1 MEYASGGELFD
12 RICTA
17 GRFSEH
23 EAKYFFQQLI
33 SGVSFCHAM
42 QICHRDLKL
51 ENTLL
56 RWHTC
61 LKTLKVAF
69 LRSPEEEVWLPST
82 LDCLSKAIYI
92 GHVLDEIKTKV
103 QGLLAELTT
112 VEEEITLLERKVD
125 ELKLNIYREKQQTQ
139 LCNGEQLLELQPQWS
154 REKHK
159 HLLGREAERMVLKS
173 FGSPTRLQSYN
184 DYRNNRTS
192 REMRQFLRSS
202 KDIRSMSFTIS
213 SGYITES
220 SRYPENSHLEEE
232 FSNEKP
238 NVLSEELI
246 KCLIGIYIKLNQ
258 DFLGSEGSAIIPKP

>member
-23 EAKYFFQQLI
+23 EARYFFQQLI

-42 QICHRDLKL
+42 V
-51 ENTLL
+51 
-56 RWHTC
+56 
-61 LKTLKVAF
+61 VA
-69 LRSPEEEVWLPST
+69 LYIRLPKQS
-82 LDCLSKAIYI
+82 II
-92 GHVLDEIKTKV
+92 GHVLDEIKTK
-103 QGLLAELTT
+103 GLLAELTA

-139 LCNGEQLLELQPQWS
+139 LCDGEQLLELQPQWS
-154 REKHK
+154 REKQK

-173 FGSPTRLQSYN
+173 FGSPTRLQSSFK
-184 DYRNNRTS
+184 DNRTS
-192 REMRQFLRSS
+192 REMRQFLRSF
-202 KDIRSMSFTIS
+202 KDIRSMSFTMS

-258 DFLGSEGSAIIPKP
+258 DLLGSEGSAMIPKP